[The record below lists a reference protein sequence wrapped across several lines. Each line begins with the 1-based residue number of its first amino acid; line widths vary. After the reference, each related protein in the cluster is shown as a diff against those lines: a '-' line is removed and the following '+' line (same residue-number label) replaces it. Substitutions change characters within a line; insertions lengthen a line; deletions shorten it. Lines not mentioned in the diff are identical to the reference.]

1 MKQYITLGNT
11 TYFWFGSN
19 DTSGSGG
26 DGATPLCD
34 VRLAGAAV
42 DAIPVYSPTPALLSH
57 ANYPAGC
64 YEVAIAATAGNGF
77 AAGNTYAV
85 FCSLTID
92 SQNPTGFVGSFD
104 LKPVESN
111 PIQLGSSAQS
121 ATDLKDL
128 ADTGYN
134 PTTHKLA
141 GVVLADTC
149 TTNTDMRG
157 TNSAITSL
165 AAITDDKDS
174 YKATGY
180 APANEYDTEMAHLDV
195 NVSTRSSH
203 ADPSSGIESH
213 GDTHWPTATGF
224 ATQNPPSQSLADY
237 RATGFSTHGDP
248 TSAIET
254 YGDTKWTTATGFNT
268 VVPDAAG
275 VAPTTT
281 EIKDALEING
291 SKLDHIWETTEDD
304 AGVRR
309 FTANA
314 LEEAPSGTG
323 GDATA
328 ASQTAI
334 IGHLTGMKGG
344 TWLETTDS
352 LEAIRDRGDT
362 AWLTGAGGSSPT
374 VEQIR
379 IEMDTN
385 STKMAPSQTLGDYKA
400 TGFSTHA
407 DPSAGIESHGDL
419 NWTTATG
426 FNIVVPDAAGV
437 APTVVEIRTEMD
449 TNSTKMAPSQTLGD
463 YKATGFSTH
472 ADPTA
477 GIESHGDSNWTTA
490 TGFNTTTPPT
500 VIQIRTEMD
509 TNSTKMAPSQVLGDY
524 KATGFS
530 THTAD
535 NVKTAIEAAG
545 TKLTLA
551 LEDTAELQTNQGN
564 WTTATGFATPTNIT
578 AGIITTTTNLT
589 NAPTIG
595 DLTTTMKASIN
606 TEVVD
611 VIKVD
616 TVAEMAQGIL
626 PVAPTIE
633 GILNTLY
640 RKLRNKSETTENED
654 SVYNDAGTIKLI
666 KATLSDNGTTF
677 TKGEYGSGA

>member
-64 YEVAIAATAGNGF
+64 YEVAIAATVGNGF

-237 RATGFSTHGDP
+237 RATGYSTHGDP

-254 YGDTKWTTATGFNT
+254 YGDTKWTTATGFNTVVPDAAGVAPTVVEIRTEMDTNSTKMAPSQTLADYKATGFSTHADPSAGIESHGDLNWTTATGFNT

-352 LEAIRDRGDT
+352 LEAIRNRGDV
-362 AWLTGAGGSSPT
+362 AWTTGAGGSSPT
-374 VEQIR
+374 VE
-379 IEMDTN
+379 E
-385 STKMAPSQTLGDYKA
+385 
-400 TGFSTHA
+400 
-407 DPSAGIESHGDL
+407 
-419 NWTTATG
+419 
-426 FNIVVPDAAGV
+426 
-437 APTVVEIRTEMD
+437 
-449 TNSTKMAPSQTLGD
+449 
-463 YKATGFSTH
+463 
-472 ADPTA
+472 
-477 GIESHGDSNWTTA
+477 
-490 TGFNTTTPPT
+490 
-500 VIQIRTEMD
+500 IRTEMD
-509 TNSTKMAPSQVLGDY
+509 TNSTKMAPSQVLADY
-524 KATGFS
+524 KATGFATINPPS
-530 THTAD
+530 S
-535 NVKTAIEAAG
+535 
-545 TKLTLA
+545 TLA
-551 LEDTAELQTNQGN
+551 DYMADVSALALATVCTEARLARLDAAISSRSSHGDPDPSGFIDVAISSRNDTTPPTTDAIKTKIEEVGSSMAGVKAKTDNLKDSWNDPTAEACKADVSALATSTEVTDLNDITVANVETACDSAIDNAIASPTSGSLGYYMQKMFIAQVNKMVVTETNGN
-564 WTTATGFATPTNIT
+564 TEQFNDS
-578 AGIITTTTNLT
+578 NV
-589 NAPTIG
+589 TIG
-595 DLTTTMKASIN
+595 SIGGAITSDGTYTT
-606 TEVVD
+606 
-611 VIKVD
+611 
-616 TVAEMAQGIL
+616 
-626 PVAPTIE
+626 
-633 GILNTLY
+633 
-640 RKLRNKSETTENED
+640 RLRM
-654 SVYNDAGTIKLI
+654 VQ
-666 KATLSDNGTTF
+666 
-677 TKGEYGSGA
+677 

>member
-64 YEVAIAATAGNGF
+64 YEVAIAATVGNGF

-85 FCSLTID
+85 FCSLTVD

-237 RATGFSTHGDP
+237 RATGYSTHGDP

-254 YGDTKWTTATGFNT
+254 YGDTKWTTATGFNTVVPDAAGVAPTVVEIRTEMDTNSTKMAPSQTLADYKATGFSTHADPSAGIESHGDLNWTTATGFNT

-352 LEAIRDRGDT
+352 LEAIRNRGDV
-362 AWLTGAGGSSPT
+362 AWTTGAGGSSPT
-374 VEQIR
+374 VE
-379 IEMDTN
+379 E
-385 STKMAPSQTLGDYKA
+385 
-400 TGFSTHA
+400 
-407 DPSAGIESHGDL
+407 
-419 NWTTATG
+419 
-426 FNIVVPDAAGV
+426 
-437 APTVVEIRTEMD
+437 
-449 TNSTKMAPSQTLGD
+449 
-463 YKATGFSTH
+463 
-472 ADPTA
+472 
-477 GIESHGDSNWTTA
+477 
-490 TGFNTTTPPT
+490 
-500 VIQIRTEMD
+500 IRTEMD
-509 TNSTKMAPSQVLGDY
+509 TNSTKMAPSQVLADY
-524 KATGFS
+524 KATGFATINPPS
-530 THTAD
+530 S
-535 NVKTAIEAAG
+535 
-545 TKLTLA
+545 TLA
-551 LEDTAELQTNQGN
+551 DYMADVSALALATVCTEARLARLDAAISSRSSHGDPDPSGFIDVAISSRNDTTPPTTDAIKTKIEEVGSSMAGVKAKTDNLKDSWNDPTAEACKADVSALATSTEVTDLNDITVANVETACDSAIDNAIASPTSGSLGYYMQKMFIAQVNKMVVTETNGN
-564 WTTATGFATPTNIT
+564 TEQFNDS
-578 AGIITTTTNLT
+578 NV
-589 NAPTIG
+589 TIG
-595 DLTTTMKASIN
+595 SIGGAITSDGTYTT
-606 TEVVD
+606 
-611 VIKVD
+611 
-616 TVAEMAQGIL
+616 
-626 PVAPTIE
+626 
-633 GILNTLY
+633 
-640 RKLRNKSETTENED
+640 RLRM
-654 SVYNDAGTIKLI
+654 VQ
-666 KATLSDNGTTF
+666 
-677 TKGEYGSGA
+677 

>member
-64 YEVAIAATAGNGF
+64 YEVAIAATVGNGF

-85 FCSLTID
+85 FCSLTVD

-254 YGDTKWTTATGFNT
+254 YGDTKWTTA
-268 VVPDAAG
+268 
-275 VAPTTT
+275 
-281 EIKDALEING
+281 I
-291 SKLDHIWETTEDD
+291 
-304 AGVRR
+304 
-309 FTANA
+309 
-314 LEEAPSGTG
+314 
-323 GDATA
+323 
-328 ASQTAI
+328 
-334 IGHLTGMKGG
+334 
-344 TWLETTDS
+344 
-352 LEAIRDRGDT
+352 
-362 AWLTGAGGSSPT
+362 
-374 VEQIR
+374 
-379 IEMDTN
+379 
-385 STKMAPSQTLGDYKA
+385 
-400 TGFSTHA
+400 
-407 DPSAGIESHGDL
+407 
-419 NWTTATG
+419 
-426 FNIVVPDAAGV
+426 
-437 APTVVEIRTEMD
+437 
-449 TNSTKMAPSQTLGD
+449 
-463 YKATGFSTH
+463 
-472 ADPTA
+472 
-477 GIESHGDSNWTTA
+477 
-490 TGFNTTTPPT
+490 GFNTTTPPT

-509 TNSTKMAPSQVLGDY
+509 TNSTKMAPSQTLADY
-524 KATGFS
+524 KPTGFS
-530 THTAD
+530 THAD
-535 NVKTAIEAAG
+535 PTTGIESHG
-545 TKLTLA
+545 DL
-551 LEDTAELQTNQGN
+551 N
-564 WTTATGFATPTNIT
+564 WTTATGFN
-578 AGIITTTTNLT
+578 TTTP
-589 NAPTIG
+589 PTVYR
-595 DLTTTMKASIN
+595 LEQKW
-606 TEVVD
+606 
-611 VIKVD
+611 
-616 TVAEMAQGIL
+616 IL
-626 PVAPTIE
+626 
-633 GILNTLY
+633 ILQKWLHH
-640 RKLRNKSETTENED
+640 KH
-654 SVYNDAGTIKLI
+654 
-666 KATLSDNGTTF
+666 
-677 TKGEYGSGA
+677 

>member
-1 MKQYITLGNT
+1 MYLGSWKIDDYMTFPCNT
-11 TYFWFGSN
+11 HKVSGDAFDADAVPTYRVYE
-19 DTSGSGG
+19 DETATAITSGSFAKLDDANTLGFYTERVQLTAALG
-26 DGATPLCD
+26 FEKNKTYTIYITATVD
-34 VRLAGAAV
+34 SKQGTMSHSFQIGAAV
-42 DAIPVYSPTPALLSH
+42 DTIHVGGTIQTGNDNGADINTLITNQSDWT
-57 ANYPAGC
+57 
-64 YEVAIAATAGNGF
+64 TA
-77 AAGNTYAV
+77 
-85 FCSLTID
+85 
-92 SQNPTGFVGSFD
+92 TGFNTTIPPTVTAIRQEMD
-104 LKPVESN
+104 SN
-111 PIQLGSSAQS
+111 STKMAPSQTLG
-121 ATDLKDL
+121 D
-128 ADTGYN
+128 
-134 PTTHKLA
+134 
-141 GVVLADTC
+141 
-149 TTNTDMRG
+149 
-157 TNSAITSL
+157 
-165 AAITDDKDS
+165 
-174 YKATGY
+174 YK
-180 APANEYDTEMAHLDV
+180 
-195 NVSTRSSH
+195 
-203 ADPSSGIESH
+203 
-213 GDTHWPTATGF
+213 ATGF
-224 ATQNPPSQSLADY
+224 ATLNPPSQVLADY
-237 RATGFSTHGDP
+237 KATGFSTHGDP

-254 YGDTKWTTATGFNT
+254 YGDLNWITATGFNT
-268 VVPDAAG
+268 
-275 VAPTTT
+275 TT
-281 EIKDALEING
+281 
-291 SKLDHIWETTEDD
+291 
-304 AGVRR
+304 
-309 FTANA
+309 
-314 LEEAPSGTG
+314 P
-323 GDATA
+323 
-328 ASQTAI
+328 
-334 IGHLTGMKGG
+334 
-344 TWLETTDS
+344 
-352 LEAIRDRGDT
+352 
-362 AWLTGAGGSSPT
+362 PT
-374 VEQIR
+374 VIQIR
-379 IEMDTN
+379 TEMDTN
-385 STKMAPSQTLGDYKA
+385 STKMAPSQTLADCKA

-426 FNIVVPDAAGV
+426 FNTVVPDAAGV

-449 TNSTKMAPSQTLGD
+449 TNSTKMAPSQVLAD

-509 TNSTKMAPSQVLGDY
+509 TNSTKMAPSQTIGDY

-595 DLTTTMKASIN
+595 DLTATMKASIN
-606 TEVVD
+606 TEIVD

>member
-64 YEVAIAATAGNGF
+64 YEVAIAATVGNGF

-85 FCSLTID
+85 FCSLTVD

-224 ATQNPPSQSLADY
+224 ATQNPPSQTLADY
-237 RATGFSTHGDP
+237 RATGYSTHGDP

-254 YGDTKWTTATGFNT
+254 YGDTKWTTATGFNTVVPDAAGVAPTVVEIRTEMDTNSTKMAPSQTLADYKATGFSTHADPSAGIESHGDLNWTTATGFNT

-352 LEAIRDRGDT
+352 LEAIRNRGDV
-362 AWLTGAGGSSPT
+362 AWTTGAGGSSPT
-374 VEQIR
+374 VE
-379 IEMDTN
+379 E
-385 STKMAPSQTLGDYKA
+385 
-400 TGFSTHA
+400 
-407 DPSAGIESHGDL
+407 
-419 NWTTATG
+419 
-426 FNIVVPDAAGV
+426 
-437 APTVVEIRTEMD
+437 
-449 TNSTKMAPSQTLGD
+449 
-463 YKATGFSTH
+463 
-472 ADPTA
+472 
-477 GIESHGDSNWTTA
+477 
-490 TGFNTTTPPT
+490 
-500 VIQIRTEMD
+500 IRTEMD
-509 TNSTKMAPSQVLGDY
+509 TNSTKMAPSQVLADY
-524 KATGFS
+524 KATGFATINPPS
-530 THTAD
+530 S
-535 NVKTAIEAAG
+535 
-545 TKLTLA
+545 TLA
-551 LEDTAELQTNQGN
+551 DYMADVSALALATVCTEARLARLDAAISSRSSHGDPDPSGFIDVAISSRNDTTPPTTDAIKTKIEEVGSSMAGVKAKTDNLKDSWNDPTAEACKADVSALATSTEVTDLNDITVANVETACDSAIDNAIASPTSGSLGYYMQKMFIAQVNKMVVTETNGN
-564 WTTATGFATPTNIT
+564 TEQFNDS
-578 AGIITTTTNLT
+578 NV
-589 NAPTIG
+589 TIG
-595 DLTTTMKASIN
+595 SIGGAITSDGTYTT
-606 TEVVD
+606 
-611 VIKVD
+611 
-616 TVAEMAQGIL
+616 
-626 PVAPTIE
+626 
-633 GILNTLY
+633 
-640 RKLRNKSETTENED
+640 RLRM
-654 SVYNDAGTIKLI
+654 VQ
-666 KATLSDNGTTF
+666 
-677 TKGEYGSGA
+677 